1 MPPKDNGKISV
12 QLLLFSTALA
22 LGFFYFDLLIPLGIA
37 GGIPYT
43 ALIAL
48 SVWSPQRT
56 FTHYLTILSTVL
68 IATGYFLTAKGDI
81 YLMVVMN
88 RFLSLAAVW
97 VTSIL
102 IVFWKRSE
110 EERVR
115 LESVLTESQEEVKIL
130 SGLLPICASCKKIRD
145 DEGLWNQVEEYI
157 HEHSEAQFSHG
168 LCPDCMKKLYPEYV
182 K

>member
-1 MPPKDNGKISV
+1 
-12 QLLLFSTALA
+12 
-22 LGFFYFDLLIPLGIA
+22 
-37 GGIPYT
+37 
-43 ALIAL
+43 
-48 SVWSPQRT
+48 
-56 FTHYLTILSTVL
+56 L
-68 IATGYFLTAKGDI
+68 IATGYFLSAKGDF

-115 LESVLTESQEEVKIL
+115 LASVLTESEEEVKIL

>member
-1 MPPKDNGKISV
+1 MPPKDNGKISI

-22 LGFFYFDLLIPLGIA
+22 LGFFYFDLLVPLGIA
-37 GGIPYT
+37 GGIPYI

-68 IATGYFLTAKGDI
+68 IVTGYFLSPEGGVFWT
-81 YLMVVMN
+81 VVMN
-88 RFLSLAAVW
+88 RFLALAAVW

-102 IVFWKRSE
+102 LIFWKRSVE
-110 EERVR
+110 EGVK

-157 HEHSEAQFSHG
+157 QRHSEAKFSHG
-168 LCPDCMKKLYPEYV
+168 LCPDFMKKLYSEYL

>member
-1 MPPKDNGKISV
+1 MSPKDNEKINVKRLVS
-12 QLLLFSTALA
+12 STALA
-22 LGFFYFDLLIPLGIA
+22 LGFFYFDLLVPLGVA
-37 GGIPYT
+37 GGIPYI

-48 SVWSPQRT
+48 SARSHQRM
-56 FTHYLTILSTVL
+56 FTYYLMVLSTVL
-68 IATGYFLTAKGDI
+68 IVTGYFLSPEGGI
-81 YLMVVMN
+81 FWVVMMN
-88 RFLSLAAVW
+88 RFLALTAVW
-97 VTSIL
+97 VTGIL
-102 IVFWKRSE
+102 IFFWKRSE

-115 LESVLTESQEEVKIL
+115 LESDLTDSLEDVKIL